1 MSHRSVSIRLE
12 ESIARPYAPWVFTYV
27 GIAGVT
33 AVAAATQ
40 AISGFGFSLIAV
52 PLVALLAGPKA
63 AVVGTAIIG
72 PVLTWGIMLRERGN
86 VRWATV
92 VVVALA
98 AFAGMPIGLYIL
110 STIDDRG
117 LLVMIGLVVLLIAI
131 ALWRG
136 LSVPSE
142 RGTQVAA
149 GALSG
154 ALATSTGTNGPPLVI
169 AFHAAD
175 MSPGEFRGTLSASFA
190 VQGLVALGG
199 FWLTGH
205 LTVDAG
211 RVAAAALPGLAL
223 GWLVGER
230 VFARIPA
237 DRFRN
242 VVLLMLAAS
251 GAALLIGALTG
262 R

>member
-1 MSHRSVSIRLE
+1 MVPFL
-12 ESIARPYAPWVFTYV
+12 

-33 AVAAATQ
+33 AVAAAAQ

-52 PLVALLAGPKA
+52 PLIALIAGPKA

-72 PVLTWGIMLRERGN
+72 LLLTWGIMLRERGN

-92 VVVALA
+92 AVVALA
-98 AFAGMPIGLYIL
+98 AFAGMPVGLYVL
-110 STIDDRG
+110 STIGDRG
-117 LLVMIGLVVLLIAI
+117 LLLVIGLAVLLIAI

-136 LSVPSE
+136 LSVPAG
-142 RGTQVAA
+142 RGTEVAA

-169 AFHAAD
+169 AFHSAD
-175 MSPGEFRGTLSASFA
+175 MSPGEFRGTLSAAFA
-190 VQGLVALGG
+190 AQGLVALAG

-205 LTVDAG
+205 LTMDAG
-211 RVAAAALPGLAL
+211 RVAVAALPGLVL
-223 GWLVGER
+223 GWLIGER
-230 VFARIPA
+230 LFARTRA

-251 GAALLIGALTG
+251 GAASLIGALAG
-262 R
+262 G

>member
-1 MSHRSVSIRLE
+1 ML
-12 ESIARPYAPWVFTYV
+12 TYV
-27 GIAGVT
+27 GIAVVT
-33 AVAAATQ
+33 AVAAAAQ
-40 AISGFGFSLIAV
+40 ATSGFGFSLIAV

-63 AVVGTAIIG
+63 AVVGTAIVG
-72 PVLTWGIMLRERGN
+72 LLLTWGIMLRERRN
-86 VRWATV
+86 VRWTTV
-92 VVVALA
+92 AVVALA
-98 AFAGMPIGLYIL
+98 AFAGMPVGLYVL
-110 STIDDRG
+110 SRIDDRG
-117 LLVMIGLVVLLIAI
+117 LLMVIGLVVLVIAI

-136 LSVPSE
+136 LSPPAAW
-142 RGTQVAA
+142 GTEVAA

-169 AFHAAD
+169 AFHAAE

-190 VQGLVALGG
+190 AQGLVALAG
-199 FWLTGH
+199 FWVTGH

-223 GWLVGER
+223 GWFAGER
-230 VFARIPA
+230 VFAHTRA

-251 GAALLIGALTG
+251 GAASLMGALTDG
-262 R
+262 WNP

>member
-1 MSHRSVSIRLE
+1 ML
-12 ESIARPYAPWVFTYV
+12 AYV

-33 AVAAATQ
+33 AVAAAAQ

-86 VRWATV
+86 VRWTTV
-92 VVVALA
+92 AIVCLA
-98 AFAGMPIGLYIL
+98 ALAGMPVGLYVL
-110 STIDDRG
+110 SRIGDRG
-117 LLVMIGLVVLLIAI
+117 LLIVIGLAVLLIAL

-136 LSVPSE
+136 LSVPPG
-142 RGTQVAA
+142 RGTEVAA
-149 GALSG
+149 GVLSG

-190 VQGLVALGG
+190 AQGLVALAG

-205 LTVDAG
+205 LTADAG
-211 RVAAAALPGLAL
+211 TVAAAALPGLAL

-230 VFARIPA
+230 AFARTRA
-237 DRFRN
+237 DRFRG
-242 VVLLMLAAS
+242 VVLVMLAAS
-251 GAALLIGALTG
+251 GAASLVGALIGA
-262 R
+262 

>member
-1 MSHRSVSIRLE
+1 M
-12 ESIARPYAPWVFTYV
+12 YV

-33 AVAAATQ
+33 AVAAAAQ
-40 AISGFGFSLIAV
+40 SISGFGFSLIAV

-72 PVLTWGIMLRERGN
+72 PLLTWGIMLRERGN
-86 VRWATV
+86 VRWTTAATV
-92 VVVALA
+92 CLA
-98 AFAGMPIGLYIL
+98 AFAGMPVGLFVLSRVGDRDLLTVIGLA
-110 STIDDRG
+110 
-117 LLVMIGLVVLLIAI
+117 VLLIAG

-136 LSVPSE
+136 LSVPAG
-142 RGTQVAA
+142 RGTEVAA

-154 ALATSTGTNGPPLVI
+154 VLATSTATSGPPLVI

-175 MSPGEFRGTLSASFA
+175 MSPGEFRGTLSAAFA
-190 VQGLVALGG
+190 AQGLVALAG

-205 LTVDAG
+205 LTVAAVA
-211 RVAAAALPGLAL
+211 VAAAAVPGLAL

-230 VFARIPA
+230 VFARTRA

-251 GAALLIGALTG
+251 GAASLLGALNNL
-262 R
+262 

>member
-1 MSHRSVSIRLE
+1 ML
-12 ESIARPYAPWVFTYV
+12 TYV

-33 AVAAATQ
+33 AVAAGAQ

-86 VRWATV
+86 VRWTTAAIV
-92 VVVALA
+92 CLA
-98 AFAGMPIGLYIL
+98 ALAGMPVGLYVL
-110 STIDDRG
+110 SRVGDRG
-117 LLVMIGLVVLLIAI
+117 LLMVIGIAVLLIAL

-136 LSVPSE
+136 LSVPAA
-142 RGTQVAA
+142 RGTEVAA

-175 MSPGEFRGTLSASFA
+175 MSPSEFRGTLSASFA
-190 VQGLVALGG
+190 AQGLVALAG
-199 FWLTGH
+199 FGLTGH
-205 LTVDAG
+205 LTADAG
-211 RVAAAALPGLAL
+211 KVAAAALPGLAL

-230 VFARIPA
+230 VFTRTGA
-237 DRFRN
+237 DRFRS

-251 GAALLIGALTG
+251 GAASLVGALAG
-262 R
+262 A